1 LEASFSAV
9 VVRRLWAYPGRV
21 EIPVFPLPSVVL
33 FPYTLLPLH
42 IFEPR
47 YRAMTA
53 WCLEHDQPMAVGR
66 MGRLMG
72 AGRVVR
78 HECMP
83 DGRYNIVLAGEQRV
97 RLFEELP
104 VREGYRVFRAET
116 VADEGD
122 DGGQLAAIRALCAT
136 LALRS
141 ERVAQFVDG
150 VLQREDPGEIAD
162 RLAAGLQDVE
172 HQQRLLECTRV
183 DQRLES
189 LVEELAGLV

>member
-1 LEASFSAV
+1 M
-9 VVRRLWAYPGRV
+9 
-21 EIPVFPLPSVVL
+21 EIPVFPLPSVVF

-66 MGRLMG
+66 QGAMMG
-72 AGRVVR
+72 AGRIVR
-78 HECMP
+78 HERMP
-83 DGRYNIVLAGEQRV
+83 DGRYNIVLAGDQRV
-97 RLFEELP
+97 RLCDELP
-104 VREGYRVFRAET
+104 GREGYRVFRVEP
-116 VADEGD
+116 VVDEGD
-122 DGGQLAAIRALCAT
+122 DGGQLTAIRALCAT

-162 RLAAGLQDVE
+162 RLAAGLQDLE
-172 HQQRLLECTRV
+172 KQQRLLECTCV
-183 DQRLES
+183 EQRLAQ
-189 LVEELAGLV
+189 LVEELASLV